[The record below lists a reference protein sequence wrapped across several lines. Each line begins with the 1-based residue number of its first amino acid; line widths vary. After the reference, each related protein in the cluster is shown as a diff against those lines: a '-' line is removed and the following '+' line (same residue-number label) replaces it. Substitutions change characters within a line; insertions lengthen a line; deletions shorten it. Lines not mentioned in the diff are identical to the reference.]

1 MSNKQK
7 IKKALSKY
15 YHPVKNYFQ
24 RSRNKKTIIEFKKDI
39 WQTDEISKAF
49 IKGSDSENVIAAAMM
64 DREVNEFFLASCK
77 PGDAVLDIGCGHGI
91 VSEYLAQN
99 GISVTAADISE
110 KLLDQFRTRIEG
122 KNLPVEIVRA
132 DAYKQ
137 PFANNR
143 FDVVVARMFLPHFP
157 DWPVVLKEMTRVT
170 KPGGKL
176 LVHFCSAENV
186 AFGKKIGQHD
196 CSFGTTPDTINPWLY
211 YADADD
217 KELRRV
223 ATATGLQLVS
233 RTPISFFLGNRIFGY
248 QLGTEAYNRYTK
260 EMESHLKNEQVKEF
274 VHWFDKNITTQFA
287 PVMTYLNIITFVKK

>member
-1 MSNKQK
+1 MSTKQS

-15 YHPVKNYFQ
+15 YHPVKNYLQ
-24 RSRNKKTIIEFKKDI
+24 RSKNKKTIIEFKKDI

-49 IKGSDSENVIAAAMM
+49 IKGSDSGNVVAAEMM
-64 DREVNEFFLASCK
+64 DKEVNEFFLAQCK
-77 PGDAVLDIGCGHGI
+77 PTDAVLDIGCGHGI
-91 VSEYLAQN
+91 VSEYLAEH
-99 GISVTAADISE
+99 GIPVTAADISE
-110 KLLDQFRTRIEG
+110 KLLEEFRTRIAG

-137 PFANNR
+137 PFADNR

-157 DWPVVLKEMTRVT
+157 DWPVVLREMTRVT

-217 KELRRV
+217 KELKRV
-223 ATATGLQLVS
+223 AAATGLQLVS
-233 RTPISFFLGNRIFGY
+233 RTPISFFLGNRLFGY
-248 QLGTEAYNRYTK
+248 QLGTEAYNAYTK
-260 EMESHLKNEQVKEF
+260 EMEGFLKDERVKEF
-274 VHWFDKNITTQFA
+274 VSWFDRNITTQFA
-287 PVMTYLNIITFVKK
+287 PVMSYLNIITFVKK

>member
-1 MSNKQK
+1 MSTKQS

-15 YHPVKNYFQ
+15 YRPVKNYLQ
-24 RSRNKKTIIEFKKDI
+24 RSKNKKTIIEFKKDI

-64 DREVNEFFLASCK
+64 DKEVNEFFLAHCK
-77 PGDAVLDIGCGHGI
+77 PADAVLDIGCGHGI

-99 GISVTAADISE
+99 GIAVTAADISE
-110 KLLDQFRTRIEG
+110 KLLDEFRTRIEG

-137 PFANNR
+137 PFADNR

-170 KPGGKL
+170 KPGGRL

-186 AFGKKIGQHD
+186 ALGKKIGQHE
-196 CSFGTTPDTINPWLY
+196 CTFGTTPDTINPWLY

-217 KELRRV
+217 KELKRV
-223 ATATGLQLVS
+223 AAATGLQMVS
-233 RTPISFFLGNRIFGY
+233 RTPISFFLGNRLFGY
-248 QLGTEAYNRYTK
+248 QLGTEAYNAYTK
-260 EMESHLKNEQVKEF
+260 DLEGFLKDERVKEF
-274 VHWFDKNITTQFA
+274 VRWFDKNITSQFA